1 MPAPGQE
8 RARKDIQE
16 IDWDGRKIQRVEG
29 FWMLRSCTNWAIMGA
44 TDIWRGEMV
53 LVEKGG
59 GGQARERVRWDVPS
73 MDTPPLGP
81 RVHDAAVS
89 QDR

>member
-1 MPAPGQE
+1 
-8 RARKDIQE
+8 
-16 IDWDGRKIQRVEG
+16 
-29 FWMLRSCTNWAIMGA
+29 
-44 TDIWRGEMV
+44 MV

-59 GGQARERVRWDVPS
+59 GQARDRVGWDVPS

-81 RVHDAAVS
+81 RVDDAAVS